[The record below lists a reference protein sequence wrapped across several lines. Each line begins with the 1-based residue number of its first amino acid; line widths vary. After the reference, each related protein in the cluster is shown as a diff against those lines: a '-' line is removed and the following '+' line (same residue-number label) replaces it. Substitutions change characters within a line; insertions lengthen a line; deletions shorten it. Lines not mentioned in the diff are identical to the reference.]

1 MRKTVAVL
9 TMLIACFVIV
19 ETSVAADDAATKKEP
34 AKSKWV
40 QAMEKTFKTL
50 DKDEDG
56 FLSFDE
62 YKGKRRKPEAIERAE
77 QIFKLIDA
85 DDDLKVSLKEFTNK
99 PAEARFKLM
108 DRNDDGEITFDE
120 YKGKREK
127 PEEIEQ
133 AEQRFKNIDS
143 DGDKKLTVEELKA
156 AQKRQQ
162 QSAKKKF
169 QPKLLEAA
177 EKK

>member
-9 TMLIACFVIV
+9 TVLIACSVIV
-19 ETSVAADDAATKKEP
+19 GTSDAADDTAAKKEP

-56 FLSFDE
+56 ILSFDE
-62 YKGKRRKPEAIERAE
+62 YKGTRKKPEAIERAE

-85 DDDLKVSLKEFTNK
+85 DDDLKVSLKEYTNK

-108 DRNDDGEITFDE
+108 DRNDDGEITLIP
-120 YKGKREK
+120 EK
-127 PEEIEQ
+127 
-133 AEQRFKNIDS
+133 S
-143 DGDKKLTVEELKA
+143 
-156 AQKRQQ
+156 
-162 QSAKKKF
+162 
-169 QPKLLEAA
+169 
-177 EKK
+177 